1 MKRFLL
7 TLAIPAALILSA
19 CSSNEPEYT
28 ASGDE
33 TSTPVTTS
41 LDAARAL
48 NLDMT
53 PTTSD
58 RVRATVVE
66 PSSTPVAP
74 SNPTGS
80 ALFAQTCRESTTY
93 FDGLRT
99 MAEQLGEDFDMDEA
113 TRGLIELTKSGDE
126 VVSEAD
132 RKQIESAIHA
142 AAAGEC

>member
-1 MKRFLL
+1 MKRILL
-7 TLAIPAALILSA
+7 TLAIPAALILSGCA
-19 CSSNEPEYT
+19 SSEPEYT

-33 TSTPVTTS
+33 TSPSVTTS

-53 PTTSD
+53 PATSD
-58 RVRATVVE
+58 VVRATVVE

-93 FDGLRT
+93 FDGLRA
-99 MAEQLGEDFDMDEA
+99 MSEQLSEDFDMDEA